1 MKHSTT
7 PNSKST
13 VLALAFFFVM
23 TLVGVTAAH
32 AQNDTLNPLFSTTG
46 PNVLGAG
53 RIQWNSSLDYFH
65 SSYVLYGS
73 ESTLLSNN
81 FGATTGLRFGIGN
94 RAELTLDVSGAYALL
109 KTENYIGSVRNT
121 QSYYPSVGVKL
132 LLAEGK
138 GWLPQVAYFTHVG
151 MVISESAFNPT
162 IKYIIVQPEIGL
174 MFRNRVGRSCAIDY
188 SLGYAW
194 NSGSDPGIDFRNQV
208 QYSLF
213 FRKLVSERHTVGVGI
228 GNNNSAHQFM
238 GNIEWR
244 YLVNPNLQLSLQ
256 AGGSLGLASDSYA
269 DRAHANLGIHWV
281 LR

>member
-1 MKHSTT
+1 MKKIFSYI
-7 PNSKST
+7 SKST
-13 VLALAFFFVM
+13 FLALAFFGVM
-23 TLVGVTAAH
+23 TFVGLSAAH

-53 RIQWNSSLDYFH
+53 RIEWNSSLDYFH
-65 SSYVLYGS
+65 SSYDLFGS
-73 ESTLLSNN
+73 QTTHLSNN

-94 RAELTLDVSGAYALL
+94 RAELTLDASGMYTLL
-109 KTENYIGSVRNT
+109 KIENYNGPVRNT
-121 QSYYPSVGVKL
+121 QNYYPSVGVKL

-138 GWLPQVAYFTHVG
+138 GWLPQVAFFTHVG
-151 MVISESAFNPT
+151 MEISESAFNPT
-162 IKYIIVQPEIGL
+162 LWYKEVQPEIGL
-174 MFRNRVGRSCAIDY
+174 MFRNRIGRSWAIDY

-194 NSGSDPGIDFRNQV
+194 NSGYVPGIDFRNQV

-228 GNNNSAHQFM
+228 GNNNSAHQLM
-238 GNIEWR
+238 GDVEWR

-256 AGGSLGLASDSYA
+256 AGGSLGFASDSYA
-269 DRAHANLGIHWV
+269 DQAHANLGIHWT